1 MTLDIHEMSEGADKF
16 RSVILDARVIRQ
28 NDVTPMADCSS
39 VMAHDSKRH
48 YLASAKLAVPT
59 TAWVRAVDV
68 VAALMID
75 SVGRL
80 SVQFHTRAVFRDIL
94 LPKLN
99 SCEPWVEHAEDLI
112 KESP

>member
-1 MTLDIHEMSEGADKF
+1 MIADP
-16 RSVILDARVIRQ
+16 RVIELHGIMPLA
-28 NDVTPMADCSS
+28 NIGS

-48 YLASAKLAVPT
+48 LLASAKLAVST
-59 TAWVRAVDV
+59 TAWAHAVDV

-80 SVQFHTRAVFRDIL
+80 SEQPRIRFAFRDTV

-99 SCEPWVEHAEDLI
+99 SGEFWVEHAEDLI
-112 KESP
+112 EESP